1 MNFNSTTSHG
11 SRHKRGTAVA
21 GRLRSIIV
29 RLSIM
34 LIVNLPACWCT
45 TYQQTEQL
53 QQIEYSI
60 IVESMSFHLE
70 LKVQR

>member
-11 SRHKRGTAVA
+11 ARHNGGTAVA
-21 GRLRSIIV
+21 DKLRSIIV
-29 RLSIM
+29 RLGVLLIM
-34 LIVNLPACWCT
+34 NLPACRCV
-45 TYQQTEQL
+45 TYDQNEQP

-70 LKVQR
+70 LLVQR